1 MKYLLLSLTIFS
13 VIISGCNSGDSECC
27 SNQNNDNNI
36 SPSGFIAPKAVIT
49 NLNSTKFTVGEEI
62 TFDGTTSS
70 DQDGKIV
77 NYEWQIGSSTY
88 NGEKQTVLFDTNG
101 KKTIKLTVTD
111 NDNLTNSTQITIDI
125 DPKITIAPV
134 AMISNLNNKT
144 FLEGEKITLD
154 GTASSDQDGEII
166 NYEWQIGSSTYN
178 GATQTVSFDTNGT
191 KTIMLTVTDNDNL
204 TNSIEASI
212 HIQSPLTTP
221 VAVITTEEGVLPE
234 VGKPFIFSCSDSYDQ
249 DENGESIVKC
259 DWNIT
264 SYDINGDFF
273 RECPITLNSITGEAT
288 VVPCNDQVAY
298 AVIKLTVTDDENE
311 TNTTSATYNFQ
322 GLVSP

>member
-1 MKYLLLSLTIFS
+1 MNT
-13 VIISGCNSGDSECC
+13 
-27 SNQNNDNNI
+27 NNDNNI
-36 SPSGFIAPKAVIT
+36 SPSGLIAPKAVIT
-49 NLNSTKFTVGEEI
+49 NLNSTKFSVGEEI

-70 DQDGKIV
+70 DQDGEIV
-77 NYEWQIGSSTY
+77 SYEWQIGSSTY
-88 NGEKQTVLFDTNG
+88 SGAKQTVSFDTNG
-101 KKTIKLTVTD
+101 TKSVTLTVTD

-125 DPKITIAPV
+125 DPKITIAPTAV
-134 AMISNLNNKT
+134 ISNLNNMT
-144 FLEGEKITLD
+144 FLENEEILLD
-154 GTASSDQDGEII
+154 GTASSDQDGEIVS
-166 NYEWQIGSSTYN
+166 YEWQIGSSTYS
-178 GATQTVSFDTNGT
+178 GAKQTVSFDTNGT
-191 KTIMLTVTDNDNL
+191 KSVTLTVTDNDNL
-204 TNSIEASI
+204 TNSTEATI

-234 VGKPFIFSCSDSYDQ
+234 VGKPFTFSCADSYDQ

-264 SYDINGDFF
+264 SYDVNGDFF
-273 RECPITLNSITGEAT
+273 RECPITLDSITGAAT
-288 VVPCNDQVAY
+288 VTPCNNKVSY